1 MIVLRC
7 GKIINSNSQI
17 TKKINKKI
25 NKKVNKKVKINSNI
39 NIKYYF
45 LSKTEKNDKI
55 KNYTIIKKLNK
66 CI

>member
-17 TKKINKKI
+17 T
-25 NKKVNKKVKINSNI
+25 KKVNKKVKINSNI

-45 LSKTEKNDKI
+45 LTNTEKQDKI
-55 KNYTIIKKLNK
+55 KNYIMIKNLNK
-66 CI
+66 CE

>member
-17 TKKINKKI
+17 TKKIKKKI
-25 NKKVNKKVKINSNI
+25 NKKVKINNNI

>member
-7 GKIINSNSQI
+7 GKIINSNSHI
-17 TKKINKKI
+17 T
-25 NKKVNKKVKINSNI
+25 KKVNKKVKINSNI

-45 LSKTEKNDKI
+45 LSNTEKNDKI

>member
-7 GKIINSNSQI
+7 GKIINSNLQI
-17 TKKINKKI
+17 TKKI
-25 NKKVNKKVKINSNI
+25 NKKVKINSNI

-45 LSKTEKNDKI
+45 LSNTEKNDKI
-55 KNYTIIKKLNK
+55 KNYTIIKKINK

>member
-1 MIVLRC
+1 MIVLRS
-7 GKIINSNSQI
+7 GKIIKSNSQI
-17 TKKINKKI
+17 TKKIKKKI
-25 NKKVNKKVKINSNI
+25 NKKVKINNNI

>member
-7 GKIINSNSQI
+7 GKIINSNLQI

-25 NKKVNKKVKINSNI
+25 NKKVKINSNI

-45 LSKTEKNDKI
+45 LSNTEKNDKI
-55 KNYTIIKKLNK
+55 KNYTIIKKINK

>member
-17 TKKINKKI
+17 TKSVKKKI
-25 NKKVNKKVKINSNI
+25 NKKVKINSNI

-45 LSKTEKNDKI
+45 LSNTEKNDKI
-55 KNYTIIKKLNK
+55 KNYTIIKKINK

>member
-7 GKIINSNSQI
+7 GKIINSNLQI

-25 NKKVNKKVKINSNI
+25 NKKVKINNNI

-55 KNYTIIKKLNK
+55 KNYTIIKKINK

>member
-17 TKKINKKI
+17 KKI
-25 NKKVNKKVKINSNI
+25 NKKVKQNKKVKINSNI

-45 LSKTEKNDKI
+45 LSNTEKNDKI